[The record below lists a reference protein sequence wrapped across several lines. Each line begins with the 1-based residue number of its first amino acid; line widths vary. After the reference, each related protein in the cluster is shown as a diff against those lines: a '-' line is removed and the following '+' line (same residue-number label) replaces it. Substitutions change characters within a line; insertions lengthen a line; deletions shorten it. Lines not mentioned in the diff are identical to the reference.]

1 MYHPRKRAAAAAIIT
16 SLALVASLAGCKNDD
31 KGNANA
37 AQPGG
42 PGGGGPGGPGG
53 RSAPIV
59 TLAATDV
66 ATVGRAEIE
75 EGVAIT
81 GDLRPIETIMVR
93 ARIEGDVERVLVRE
107 GERVGAGQLLAVFEN
122 TEQESGRVS
131 AVADRRAVETELE
144 TAQWTLEQNQQ
155 LFKAGGI
162 SARELKTSEQA
173 VATARARLAAAES
186 RLRSSSLSA
195 RDTRVVAPA
204 TGVISTRAVQTGEHV
219 AKGAAMFTLV
229 RGETLELAA
238 AVSARQANVVRPGQ
252 VVRFAA
258 DGRSFD
264 GRVARV
270 SPTIDPASRSVAVY
284 VQVPNPGGALKGGTF
299 ATGRV
304 VSRTIAGAL
313 TVPTAALRQ
322 SPDNGR
328 PFVYRINGQDA
339 VEPATVQVGV
349 VDERRGVS
357 EILDG
362 LREGDRVIVGNVG
375 TLGRGM
381 KVVMAGGREGRRAR

>member
-1 MYHPRKRAAAAAIIT
+1 MYHPRKHAAAAALIS
-16 SLALVASLAGCKNDD
+16 SLVLVASLAGCKNDD
-31 KGNANA
+31 KANANA

-42 PGGGGPGGPGG
+42 PGGAGGPGG
-53 RSAPIV
+53 RTAPIV

-66 ATVGRAEIE
+66 ATIGRAEIE

-93 ARIEGDVERVLVRE
+93 ARIEGDVQRVLVRE
-107 GERVGAGQLLAVFEN
+107 GERVAAGQLLAVFEN

-131 AVADRRAVETELE
+131 AVADKRAADNELE
-144 TAQWTLEQNQQ
+144 TALWTLEQNQS

-162 SARELKTSEQA
+162 SAREIKTSEQA
-173 VATARARLAAAES
+173 VAAARARVAAAES
-186 RLRSSSLSA
+186 RLRSSSLTA

-204 TGVISTRAVQTGEHV
+204 TGVISTRSVQTGEHV

-229 RGETLELAA
+229 RGEVLELAA
-238 AVSARQANVVRPGQ
+238 AVPARQANVVRPGQ

-264 GRVARV
+264 GHVARV

-304 VSRTIAGAL
+304 VSRTITGAL

-322 SPDNGR
+322 SPDNGQ

-339 VEPATVQVGV
+339 VEPANVQLGV

-357 EILDG
+357 EVLEG